1 MENAQVTGVAPVRRF
16 VGRMTERGGLAR
28 LMSSQVI
35 AVGIGLVV
43 LGITSYGFL
52 VVAAR
57 RLDAGQFAQL
67 SVVWTALFTIGPGL
81 FLPLE
86 QSVAQRLAAGAAP
99 DQLLR
104 RAAALAVTL
113 LVLLVALSL
122 ALAPFIS
129 RRLLDSDVALFWAM
143 LLTNCALA
151 PVHLSRGLL
160 AGTGQFG
167 AYGLQLGFDGAVRL
181 LGSIVLAAAGV
192 GSVTAYACVL
202 IVSQLSATALSLAVA
217 YRPVRQALSG
227 RKPSATG
234 TSWAGLASGL
244 SWMLVAALAGQSL
257 ANGGTVVVKA
267 FAKPGDPVAGH
278 FLTAVV
284 LTRLPLFLFAAL
296 QASLLPLLA
305 RRIAEGDVRGAAA
318 GVRRL
323 LAILSLVGAAASVL
337 LLLAGPQLDALVF
350 GSQFRVARLPMVIL
364 SVASTLY
371 ILAAGLGQALLALES
386 AAQVAVGWVLGT
398 AVFLLA
404 LVLPGSLEVRV
415 SNAFLLG
422 AGVTFAGFLAS
433 AGFRFHQRG
442 VALIRRPAG
451 AMSG

>member
-1 MENAQVTGVAPVRRF
+1 MTGLGALRRS
-16 VGRMTERGGLAR
+16 VGKLAGPAGLAR
-28 LMSSQVI
+28 TVSSGVL

-43 LGITSYGFL
+43 LGVTSYGFL

-57 RLDAGQFAQL
+57 RLDASQFAQL

-86 QSVAQRLAAGAAP
+86 QAVAQRLAAGSAP
-99 DQLLR
+99 VQLLR

-113 LVLLVALSL
+113 LALLVALSL

-167 AYGLQLGFDGAVRL
+167 AYGFQLGFDGGVRL

-202 IVSQLSATALSLAVA
+202 IVSQLTATALSLAVA
-217 YRPVRQALSG
+217 FRPVRRAVSSK
-227 RKPSATG
+227 RPSAAA
-234 TSWAGLASGL
+234 TSWSGLASGL

-267 FAKPGDPVAGH
+267 FAKPGDAVAGH

-305 RRIAEGDVRGAAA
+305 RRIAAGDVRGAAA

-323 LAILSLVGAAASVL
+323 LAILGVVGAAASVV
-337 LLLAGPQLDALVF
+337 LLLAGPELDALVF

-364 SVASTLY
+364 SVASTFY

-386 AAQVAVGWVLGT
+386 AAQVAMGWVAGT
-398 AVFLLA
+398 AVFLLG

-415 SNAFLLG
+415 SVAFLLG

-442 VALIRRPAG
+442 VPLIRRPVA
-451 AMSG
+451 AMSE

>member
-1 MENAQVTGVAPVRRF
+1 VTGLAAVRRSA
-16 VGRMTERGGLAR
+16 GKLTGRGGLAR
-28 LMSSQVI
+28 LASSQVLT
-35 AVGIGLVV
+35 VGVGLVV

-86 QSVAQRLAAGAAP
+86 QAVAQRLAAGAAP
-99 DQLLR
+99 EQLLR
-104 RAAALAVTL
+104 RAAALAASL
-113 LVLLVALSL
+113 LAVLVALCLVLS
-122 ALAPFIS
+122 PFIS
-129 RRLLDSDVALFWAM
+129 RRLLDSDTALFWAM

-167 AYGLQLGFDGAVRL
+167 AYGLQLGVDGGVRL
-181 LGSIVLAAAGV
+181 LGAVVLAAAGV
-192 GSVTAYACVL
+192 GSVTAYAWVL
-202 IVSQLSATALSLAVA
+202 VVSQLSATAVSLAVA
-217 YRPVRQALSG
+217 LRPVRRALSAQ
-227 RKPSATG
+227 PAAVPTG
-234 TSWAGLASGL
+234 WVALASGL

-267 FAKPGDPVAGH
+267 FAKPGDAVAGH

-305 RRIAEGDVRGAAA
+305 RRIAAGDVSGAAA

-323 LAILSLVGAAASVL
+323 LAVLGLVGTVATVL
-337 LLLAGPQLDALVF
+337 LLLAGPELDALVF

-364 SVASTLY
+364 SAASTCY

-386 AAQVAVGWVLGT
+386 AAQVAMGWVGGT
-398 AVFLLA
+398 AVFLLG

-415 SNAFLLG
+415 SVAFLLG
-422 AGVTFAGFLAS
+422 AAVTFAGFLAS
-433 AGFRFHQRG
+433 AVYRFHERG
-442 VALIRRPAG
+442 VSLLHRPAG
-451 AMSG
+451 ALP

>member
-1 MENAQVTGVAPVRRF
+1 MTGLAAVRRS
-16 VGRMTERGGLAR
+16 VGRLAGPAGLAR
-28 LMSSQVI
+28 TMPSEVF

-43 LGITSYGFL
+43 LGVTSYGYL

-57 RLDAGQFAQL
+57 RLDASQFAQL

-86 QSVAQRLAAGAAP
+86 QAVAQRLAAGASP
-99 DQLLR
+99 EQLLR
-104 RAAALAVTL
+104 RAATLAATL
-113 LVLLVALSL
+113 LALLVALSL

-160 AGTGQFG
+160 AGTGQFR
-167 AYGLQLGFDGAVRL
+167 AYGMQLAFDGTVRL
-181 LGSIVLAAAGV
+181 LGAIVLAVAGV

-217 YRPVRQALSG
+217 RRPVRRAISATP
-227 RKPSATG
+227 PSATATG
-234 TSWAGLASGL
+234 WVGLASGL
-244 SWMLVAALAGQSL
+244 GWMLVAALASQSL

-267 FAKPGDPVAGH
+267 FARPGDAVAGH

-305 RRIAEGDVRGAAA
+305 RRIAAGDVGGAAA

-323 LAILSLVGAAASVL
+323 LAILGLVGAVASVV
-337 LLLAGPQLDALVF
+337 LLLAGPELDALVF
-350 GSQFRVARLPMVIL
+350 GSEFRVARLPMVIL
-364 SVASTLY
+364 SVASTFF

-386 AAQVAVGWVLGT
+386 AAQVAAGWLSGT

-415 SNAFLLG
+415 SVAFLLG

-433 AGFRFHQRG
+433 AGFRFHQHG
-442 VALIRRPAG
+442 VPLIRRPAG
-451 AMSG
+451 AVLE

>member
-1 MENAQVTGVAPVRRF
+1 MENAAVTGLAAIRRS
-16 VGRMTERGGLAR
+16 VGNLAGRGGQAGTV
-28 LMSSQVI
+28 SSGVLG
-35 AVGIGLVV
+35 VGMGLVV
-43 LGITSYGFL
+43 LGVTSYGFL

-86 QSVAQRLAAGAAP
+86 QAVAQRLAAGAAP
-99 DQLLR
+99 EQLLR

-113 LVLLVALSL
+113 LAMLVALSL

-160 AGTGQFG
+160 AGTSQFG
-167 AYGLQLGFDGAVRL
+167 AYGLQLAFDGAVRL

-192 GSVTAYACVL
+192 ESVTAYACVL
-202 IVSQLSATALSLAVA
+202 IVSQLSATALSLAIA
-217 YRPVRQALSG
+217 FGPVRRAISA
-227 RKPSATG
+227 KPPSATVTG
-234 TSWAGLASGL
+234 WMALAGGI

-267 FAKPGDPVAGH
+267 FAKPGDAVAGH

-305 RRIAEGDVRGAAA
+305 RRIAAGDVRGAAA

-323 LAILSLVGAAASVL
+323 LAILGLVGAVASVL
-337 LLLAGPQLDALVF
+337 LLLAGPELDALVF

-364 SVASTLY
+364 SVASTFY

-386 AAQVAVGWVLGT
+386 AAQVGLGWVGGT

-415 SNAFLLG
+415 SIAFLLG
-422 AGVTFAGFLAS
+422 AGVTLAGFLAS
-433 AGFRFHQRG
+433 AVLRFSQRG
-442 VALIRRPAG
+442 VALIRLPAG
-451 AMSG
+451 ARS

>member
-1 MENAQVTGVAPVRRF
+1 MTGLAAVRRS
-16 VGRMTERGGLAR
+16 VGKLAGRGGLLR
-28 LMSSQVI
+28 TMSSEVL

-43 LGITSYGFL
+43 LGLTSYGYL

-57 RLDAGQFAQL
+57 RLDAAQFAQL

-86 QSVAQRLAAGAAP
+86 QAVAQRLAAGAAP
-99 DQLLR
+99 RQLLR
-104 RAAALAVTL
+104 RAATLAAALLAL
-113 LVLLVALSL
+113 LTVLSL

-160 AGTGQFG
+160 AGIGQFR
-167 AYGLQLGFDGAVRL
+167 AYGGQLAFDGVVRL
-181 LGSIVLAAAGV
+181 LGAIVLAAAGV
-192 GSVTAYACVL
+192 GSVTAYAWVL
-202 IVSQLSATALSLAVA
+202 IVSQLSATALSLALA
-217 YRPVRQALSG
+217 RRPVRRLIASE
-227 RKPSATG
+227 RPSASATG
-234 TSWAGLASGL
+234 WAGLASGL
-244 SWMLVAALAGQSL
+244 TWMLVAALAGQSL

-267 FAKPGDPVAGH
+267 FAKPGDAVAGH

-296 QASLLPLLA
+296 QASMLPLLA
-305 RRIAEGDVRGAAA
+305 RRIGAGDVQGAAA

-323 LAILSLVGAAASVL
+323 LAILGLVGVAASVVL
-337 LLLAGPQLDALVF
+337 LIAGPELDALVF
-350 GSQFRVARLPMVIL
+350 GAEFRVARLPMVIL

-386 AAQVAVGWVLGT
+386 AAQVAMGWVAGT

-415 SNAFLLG
+415 SVAFLLG
-422 AGVTFAGFLAS
+422 AAATFAGFLAS

-442 VALIRRPAG
+442 VRLLGRPAG
-451 AMSG
+451 AVLR

>member
-1 MENAQVTGVAPVRRF
+1 MENSAVTGLAAVRRS
-16 VGRMTERGGLAR
+16 VGNLAGRGAPGATV
-28 LMSSQVI
+28 SSGVL
-35 AVGIGLVV
+35 AVGVGLVV
-43 LGITSYGFL
+43 LGVTSYGFL

-57 RLDAGQFAQL
+57 RLDASQFAQL

-86 QSVAQRLAAGAAP
+86 QAVAQRLAAGAAP
-99 DQLLR
+99 VQLLR
-104 RAAALAVTL
+104 RAAALAMTL
-113 LVLLVALSL
+113 LAMLVALSL

-160 AGTGQFG
+160 AGTNQFG
-167 AYGLQLGFDGAVRL
+167 AYGLQLAFDGTVRL
-181 LGSIVLAAAGV
+181 LGSIVLASAGV

-202 IVSQLSATALSLAVA
+202 IVSQLSATAVSLAVA
-217 YRPVRQALSG
+217 FRPVRHAISAKPRSVITTGWVAL
-227 RKPSATG
+227 
-234 TSWAGLASGL
+234 AGGI

-267 FAKPGDPVAGH
+267 FAKPGDAVAGH

-305 RRIAEGDVRGAAA
+305 RRIATGDVRGAAA

-323 LAILSLVGAAASVL
+323 LAILGAVGAAASGL
-337 LLLAGPQLDALVF
+337 LLLAGPELDALVF

-364 SVASTLY
+364 SVASTFY

-386 AAQVAVGWVLGT
+386 AAQVALGWVSGT
-398 AVFLLA
+398 AVFLVA

-415 SNAFLLG
+415 SVAFLLG

-433 AGFRFHQRG
+433 AGLRFHQRG
-442 VALIRRPAG
+442 VALIRRPARV
-451 AMSG
+451 SP

>member
-1 MENAQVTGVAPVRRF
+1 MTGLAAVRRS
-16 VGRMTERGGLAR
+16 VGKLAGRGGLAGT
-28 LMSSQVI
+28 MSSQVVT
-35 AVGIGLVV
+35 VGMGLLV
-43 LGITSYGFL
+43 LGLTSYGFL

-57 RLDAGQFAQL
+57 RLDASQFAQL

-86 QSVAQRLAAGAAP
+86 QAVAQRLAAGAAP
-99 DQLLR
+99 GQLLR
-104 RAAALAVTL
+104 RAAALAGAL
-113 LVLLVALSL
+113 LAVLAALSL

-129 RRLLDSDVALFWAM
+129 RRLLDSDIALFWAM

-160 AGTGQFG
+160 AGLGQFR
-167 AYGLQLGFDGAVRL
+167 AYGVQLGFDGTVRL
-181 LGSIVLAAAGV
+181 LGAMVLAVAGV
-192 GSVTAYACVL
+192 GSVTAYAAVL
-202 IVSQLSATALSLAVA
+202 VVSQLSATVLSLALA
-217 YRPVRQALSG
+217 HRAVRRAVSSPP
-227 RKPSATG
+227 RSANATR
-234 TSWAGLASGL
+234 WAGLASGL
-244 SWMLVAALAGQSL
+244 SWMLVAALASQSL

-267 FAKPGDPVAGH
+267 FAEPGDAVAGH

-305 RRIAEGDVRGAAA
+305 RRITDGDVVGAAA

-323 LAILSLVGAAASVL
+323 LAILGLVGAVATLV
-337 LLLAGPQLDALVF
+337 LLLAGPELDALVF
-350 GSQFRVARLPMVIL
+350 GSEFRVARLPMVIL
-364 SVASTLY
+364 SVASTFY

-386 AAQVAVGWVLGT
+386 AAQVAWGWIGGF

-415 SNAFLLG
+415 SVALLLG
-422 AGVTFAGFLAS
+422 AAVTFAGFLAS

-442 VALIRRPAG
+442 VRLIRLPAG
-451 AMSG
+451 AAL